1 MKQSLS
7 KETIE
12 RVINNIASD
21 KEAMLVAEWFSS
33 TDEGRQYLLNMI
45 DKDAELMVNDPTI
58 ENSISKSQSN
68 ALFDKIKRLI

>member
-12 RVINNIASD
+12 RVINNIASE

-33 TDEGRQYLLNMI
+33 TNEGQQYLLNMI

-68 ALFDKIKRLI
+68 ALFDKIKRMI

>member
-33 TDEGRQYLLNMI
+33 TNEGQQYLLNMI

-68 ALFDKIKRLI
+68 ALFDKIKRMI